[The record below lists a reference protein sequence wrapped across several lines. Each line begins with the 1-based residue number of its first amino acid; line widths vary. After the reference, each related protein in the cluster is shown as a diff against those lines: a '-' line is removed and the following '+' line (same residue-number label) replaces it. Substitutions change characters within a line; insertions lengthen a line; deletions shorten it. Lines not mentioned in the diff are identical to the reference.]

1 MTEWTDITIM
11 GTRKL
16 SYFFKEGVSSIFT
29 HGFMSF
35 ASVCIIIACLIIM
48 GSFSLLA
55 INVDQIIETL
65 ESENQIVVFIDENY
79 SQEEAMALKDDISA
93 VDNVASAEFV
103 SRETALASF
112 KETYEDTSLLSGLDA
127 DVLRD
132 RYIVY
137 LDDISLMKETQ
148 WDISD
153 VEGVA
158 LVNAHLEI
166 SEGFVKIRNIVSAIS
181 ILLVVVLLIISLFI
195 MSNTIKLT
203 TFDRKEEIAIMKM
216 VGATSSFIRWPFVVE
231 GLILGGIGAMVAY
244 IAQWGLYQVVSAS
257 IVSNN
262 GLSFITVIPFSQVAV
277 VLIIAFMALG
287 LCVGI
292 IGSLTAIKNYLK
304 V

>member
-1 MTEWTDITIM
+1 M

-16 SYFFKEGVSSIFT
+16 SYFFKEGVGSIFT

-55 INVDQIIETL
+55 VNVDQIIETL
-65 ESENQIVVFIDENY
+65 ESENQIVAFIDDDY
-79 SQEEAMALKDDISA
+79 SQEDAMALKDDIAA
-93 VDNVASAEFV
+93 VDNVADVQFI
-103 SRETALASF
+103 SRETALDSF
-112 KETYEDTSLLSGLDA
+112 KETYDDASLLEGLDA

-132 RYIVY
+132 RFVIY

-148 WDISD
+148 QSIAN

-231 GLILGGIGAMVAY
+231 GLILGGFGAMIAY
-244 IAQWGLYQVVSAS
+244 IAQWGLYQVISAS

-262 GLSFITVIPFSQVAV
+262 ALSFITVIPFSQVAV
-277 VLIIAFMALG
+277 ILIIAFMAIG
-287 LCVGI
+287 LAVGI
-292 IGSLTAIKNYLK
+292 VGSLTAIKNYLK